1 MLKQFKASK
10 IFAKSLYCI
19 HYKCHLSNNC
29 KSTTVY
35 LCAIVVEFIANSL
48 WQKWHVLPRL
58 NQLIGSDKD
67 RPSGFQCEPRDVL
80 HEQNMNILV
89 AVEIVWILVEV
100 KSIYGTQWDFR
111 AFLPIL
117 SSSFGA
123 SELPPSLC
131 RRMETQ
137 GKLYVYLVP
146 HYHHSIPYTYLKD
159 CCWTPLH
166 QKFLHT
172 PCTKVKVVLE
182 QKKYM
187 NEKRLKCSSTT

>member
-1 MLKQFKASK
+1 MTNVICQITVSQLQY
-10 IFAKSLYCI
+10 IFVRLWLSLLQI
-19 HYKCHLSNNC
+19 
-29 KSTTVY
+29 VY
-35 LCAIVVEFIANSL
+35 DK
-48 WQKWHVLPRL
+48 WQVLPRL
-58 NQLIGSDKD
+58 NPLIGVDEE
-67 RPSGFQCEPRDVL
+67 RPSYVGCWFVL

-123 SELPPSLC
+123 SEQPLSLC

-166 QKFLHT
+166 QIFLHT